1 MPKSR
6 SLAVGS
12 KYAKPKVA
20 PPAPTGEPNPSHMQ
34 ALTHLLPMVPG
45 PNASAPAQIVIILS
59 VSVSVGKYVCTD
71 TKNWNNDT
79 MIIVIE
85 RYVFTNIFSSVARPF
100 LPEPWSSPLTLAWG
114 WGGERTIVDRA
125 DE

>member
-1 MPKSR
+1 MRIGEKQQQAATSMPKSR

-59 VSVSVGKYVCTD
+59 ISFSVG
-71 TKNWNNDT
+71 NDT
-79 MIIVIE
+79 MI
-85 RYVFTNIFSSVARPF
+85 
-100 LPEPWSSPLTLAWG
+100 
-114 WGGERTIVDRA
+114 
-125 DE
+125 